1 MSCPPPGPYPVN
13 MMDALFATP
22 NRRIV
27 ACAVVATAAGLAAL
41 VMVPAAVRSIFSSN
55 FLPHAYC
62 YLQDRDLIALHLGSD
77 AVIWLSYVAISC
89 TLVYLVW
96 RTRREI
102 PFSWMFLAFGTFIV
116 ACGFTH
122 FMEMVVLWKP
132 LYWLSADIKLLTALA
147 SLITAIAL
155 PTLIPQVHG
164 MVAAAHLSE
173 ERKAQ
178 LEQANGELQ
187 RLSAQVMNVQDAERR
202 RLARELHDGVGQYLA
217 AIKMSCDVALAE
229 AKGRSDVISHALH
242 DTVGLVDRCT
252 AEVRTMSHLLHPPLL
267 EEMGLSLAI
276 PWFVD
281 GFEQRS
287 GIRVELN
294 MPEDLGRLSQS
305 QELGLFRVLQ
315 ESLTNIHR
323 HSKSTVAIVR
333 IRAEAS
339 SLLLDIADRGIG
351 FRSRNGNPPNAGVG
365 IAGMRERIRELGGEF
380 SIDSGPGG
388 TTVRAVIP
396 VGKGT
401 ERVEAN
407 SGS

>member
-1 MSCPPPGPYPVN
+1 
-13 MMDALFATP
+13 MDALFATP

-242 DTVGLVDRCT
+242 DL
-252 AEVRTMSHLLHPPLL
+252 HLLDRYRIAVLRATARRRGHALT
-267 EEMGLSLAI
+267 
-276 PWFVD
+276 
-281 GFEQRS
+281 QRS
-287 GIRVELN
+287 TRRRREIWNYDSALIPVAGRQVRVN
-294 MPEDLGRLSQS
+294 
-305 QELGLFRVLQ
+305 
-315 ESLTNIHR
+315 
-323 HSKSTVAIVR
+323 KY
-333 IRAEAS
+333 
-339 SLLLDIADRGIG
+339 
-351 FRSRNGNPPNAGVG
+351 
-365 IAGMRERIRELGGEF
+365 
-380 SIDSGPGG
+380 SID
-388 TTVRAVIP
+388 
-396 VGKGT
+396 
-401 ERVEAN
+401 N
-407 SGS
+407 SGQRMLMFYWYQSRQRIIASEYLGKLL